1 MKKFSTVFFFHLREG
16 LLAKATLIMSVILFL
31 LVVGVFGVQKYFA
44 GTEKSNKDD
53 KDKIVLIN
61 HSKNY
66 SVDIASLNK
75 TIKSAKIEQSDGS
88 KEKEFKNQVEDGSKD
103 GLIILSEKNN
113 VPSIQYTYK
122 KFSNSE
128 VLSVMNMT
136 LQQDYLNKT
145 AQDLKL
151 SPESATKL
159 LQKVEVNENVLEDP
173 MATFGIAYFFGF
185 LLYMFL
191 LIYGN
196 SIATGIVAEK
206 SSRVMEVLLPK
217 VSPVVTLY
225 GRVIAVFFVA
235 CAQLVVLGLGFLFAN
250 LLGWVNSDAISF
262 FGMKIDLEALDTTT
276 IIAFVVYFLLGYLLY
291 GLLYAAIGSV
301 VSRTEE
307 LQMVLMP
314 ITILVIAA
322 FFISINALV
331 NPDGTFVQISSYIPF
346 FAPLVAFSRF
356 VSGEMNL
363 VEISASILIL
373 IVSIMILT
381 RVASRIYVNGVM
393 YYSEKVK
400 WKDVARLLK
409 RQ

>member
-1 MKKFSTVFFFHLREG
+1 MNKFKTVFLFHLREG
-16 LLAKATLIMSVILFL
+16 LMAKATMIMSVILFV
-31 LVVGVFGVQKYFA
+31 LVVGIFGIQKYFA
-44 GTEKSNKDD
+44 TSEKDKEE
-53 KDKIVLIN
+53 KDKIVIINETASYKLDKRSLSNLI
-61 HSKNY
+61 
-66 SVDIASLNK
+66 K
-75 TIKSAKIEQSDGS
+75 TATIEQADPNQENEIKKQVSD
-88 KEKEFKNQVEDGSKD
+88 ETKD
-103 GLIILSEKNN
+103 GLIVISEKTD
-113 VPSIQYTYK
+113 VPTVQYTYK
-122 KFSNSE
+122 KFSNNE
-128 VLSVMNMT
+128 VISILNMT
-136 LQQDYLNKT
+136 LQQNYLTKT

-151 SPESATKL
+151 SPEAATKL
-159 LQKVEVNENVLEDP
+159 LQKVEVNEEVLKDP

-225 GRVIAVFFVA
+225 GRVIAVFCVA
-235 CAQLVVLGLGFLFAN
+235 CVQLGVLGIGFLFAY
-250 LLGWVNSDAISF
+250 LLDWVNLDALSF
-262 FGMKIDLEALDTTT
+262 FGTKINLDSLSFTT
-276 IIAFVVYFLLGYLLY
+276 IVAFVVYFLLGYLIY

-314 ITILVIAA
+314 LTILVVAA

-331 NPDGTFVQISSYIPF
+331 NPNGTFVQISSYIPF

-356 VSGEMNL
+356 VSGEMNFIE
-363 VEISASILIL
+363 VSASIIIL
-373 IVSIMILT
+373 VVTIAILT

-400 WKDVARLLK
+400 WKDVGRLLK

>member
-1 MKKFSTVFFFHLREG
+1 MKKFSTVFLFHLREG
-16 LLAKATLIMSVILFL
+16 LLAKATVIMSVILFL

-44 GTEKSNKDD
+44 GTEKSNKD

-61 HSKNY
+61 NSKNY

-88 KEKEFKNQVEDGSKD
+88 KEKDFKNQVEDGSKD

-159 LQKVEVNENVLEDP
+159 LQKVEVNENVLKDP

-235 CAQLVVLGLGFLFAN
+235 SAQLVVLGLGFLFAN
-250 LLGWVNSDAISF
+250 LLGWVNSDEISF
-262 FGMKIDLEALDTTT
+262 FGMKIDLEALDPTT

-356 VSGEMNL
+356 VSGEMNFI
-363 VEISASILIL
+363 EISASILIL

>member
-1 MKKFSTVFFFHLREG
+1 MKKFSTVFLFHLREG
-16 LLAKATLIMSVILFL
+16 LLARATMIMSIILFV
-31 LVVGVFGVQKYFA
+31 LVVGIFGVQKYFA
-44 GTEKSNKDD
+44 GTEKSNKD
-53 KDKIVLIN
+53 KDKIVLIDN
-61 HSKNY
+61 SKNY

-75 TIKSAKIEQSDGS
+75 MIKSAKIEQSDVS
-88 KEKEFKNQVEDGSKD
+88 KEKNLKNQIEDGSKD
-103 GLIILSEKNN
+103 GLLILTEKNN
-113 VPSIQYTYK
+113 VPSVQYTYK

-128 VLSVMNMT
+128 LLSAVNMN
-136 LQQDYLNKT
+136 LQQNYLNKT
-145 AQDLKL
+145 AKDLKL
-151 SPESATKL
+151 SPQSATKL
-159 LQKVEVNENVLEDP
+159 LQKVEVNENVLKNP

-235 CAQLVVLGLGFLFAN
+235 CAQLIVLGIAFLFAN
-250 LLGWVNSDAISF
+250 LLGWVNTNAISF
-262 FGMKIDLEALDTTT
+262 FGMKIDLEALDAST

-314 ITILVIAA
+314 ITILVVAA

-331 NPDGTFVQISSYIPF
+331 NPAGTFVQISSYIPF

-356 VSGEMNL
+356 VSGEMNFI
-363 VEISASILIL
+363 EISASILIL

-400 WKDVARLLK
+400 WKDVARLVK

>member
-1 MKKFSTVFFFHLREG
+1 MRKFSTVFLFHLREG
-16 LLAKATLIMSVILFL
+16 LMAKATMIMSVVLFI
-31 LVVGVFGVQKYFA
+31 LVVGVLGVQNYIA
-44 GTEKSNKDD
+44 GTEKNNKD

-61 HSKNY
+61 QTVNY
-66 SVDIASLNK
+66 PLDPASLNK
-75 TIKSAKIEQSDGS
+75 TLKSAKIEHGNPGNEIDV
-88 KEKEFKNQVEDGSKD
+88 KKQVEDGSKD
-103 GLIILSEKNN
+103 GLIIITEKNN

-122 KFSNSE
+122 KFSNSD
-128 VLSVMNMT
+128 VLSVLNMT
-136 LQQDYLNKT
+136 LQQNYLTKT
-145 AQDLKL
+145 AQNLKL
-151 SPESATKL
+151 SPDSVTKL
-159 LQKVEVNENVLEDP
+159 LQKVEVKEEVLKNP

-225 GRVIAVFFVA
+225 GRVVAVFFVA

-250 LLGWVNSDAISF
+250 LLGWANSNAISF
-262 FGMKIDLEALDTTT
+262 FGMKIDLEALDSST

-314 ITILVIAA
+314 LTILVVAA
-322 FFISINALV
+322 FFVSINALI
-331 NPDGTFVQISSYIPF
+331 NPNGTFIQISSYIPF

-356 VSGEMNL
+356 VSGEMNFI
-363 VEISASILIL
+363 EISASVLIL
-373 IVSIMILT
+373 LVSILILT

-400 WKDVARLLK
+400 LKDIARLLK

>member
-1 MKKFSTVFFFHLREG
+1 MNKFKTVFLFHLREG
-16 LLAKATLIMSVILFL
+16 LMAKATMIMSVILFV
-31 LVVGVFGVQKYFA
+31 LVVGLFGIQKYFA
-44 GTEKSNKDD
+44 TSEKGKEE
-53 KDKIVLIN
+53 KDKIVIINETASYKLDKRSLSNLI
-61 HSKNY
+61 
-66 SVDIASLNK
+66 K
-75 TIKSAKIEQSDGS
+75 TATIEQADPNQ
-88 KEKEFKNQVEDGSKD
+88 EKEIKKQVSDETKD
-103 GLIILSEKNN
+103 GLIVISEKND
-113 VPSIQYTYK
+113 VPTVQYTYK
-122 KFSNSE
+122 KFSNNE
-128 VLSVMNMT
+128 VISSLNMT
-136 LQQDYLNKT
+136 LQQNYLTKT

-151 SPESATKL
+151 SPEAATKL
-159 LQKVEVNENVLEDP
+159 LQKVEVNEEVLKDP

-225 GRVIAVFFVA
+225 GRVIAVFCVA
-235 CAQLVVLGLGFLFAN
+235 CVQLGVLGIGFLFAY
-250 LLGWVNSDAISF
+250 LLDWVNLDALSF
-262 FGMKIDLEALDTTT
+262 FGTKINLDSLSFAT
-276 IIAFVVYFLLGYLLY
+276 IVAFVVYFLLGYFIY

-314 ITILVIAA
+314 LTILVVAA

-331 NPDGTFVQISSYIPF
+331 NPNGTFVQISSYIPF

-356 VSGEMNL
+356 VSGEMNFFE
-363 VEISASILIL
+363 VSASIIIL
-373 IVSIMILT
+373 VVTIAILT

-400 WKDVARLLK
+400 WKDVGRLLK

>member
-1 MKKFSTVFFFHLREG
+1 MKKFSTVFLFHLREG
-16 LLAKATLIMSVILFL
+16 LMARATMIMSIILFV

-44 GTEKSNKDD
+44 GTEKSNKD

-61 HSKNY
+61 KSKNY
-66 SVDIASLNK
+66 SVDITSVNK
-75 TIKSAKIEQSDGS
+75 TIKSAKIEQSDAS
-88 KEKEFKNQVEDGSKD
+88 KEKDLKNQVEDGSKD
-103 GLIILSEKNN
+103 GLIILTEKNN

-128 VLSVMNMT
+128 VLSVLNTT
-136 LQQDYLNKT
+136 LQQNYLNKT

-159 LQKVEVNENVLEDP
+159 LQKVEVNENVLKDP

-217 VSPVVTLY
+217 VSPVMTLY

-262 FGMKIDLEALDTTT
+262 FGMKIDLEALDSTT

-314 ITILVIAA
+314 LTILVVAA
-322 FFISINALV
+322 FFISINALI
-331 NPDGTFVQISSYIPF
+331 NPNGTLVQISSYIPF
-346 FAPLVAFSRF
+346 FAPLVAFTRF
-356 VSGEMNL
+356 VSGEMNFI
-363 VEISASILIL
+363 EISASILIL

>member
-1 MKKFSTVFFFHLREG
+1 MRKFSTVFLFHLREG
-16 LLAKATLIMSVILFL
+16 LMAKATMIMSVVLFIF
-31 LVVGVFGVQKYFA
+31 VVGVFGVQKYIA
-44 GTEKSNKDD
+44 GTEKTNKD

-61 HSKNY
+61 QTVNY
-66 SVDIASLNK
+66 PLDPASLNK
-75 TIKSAKIEQSDGS
+75 TLKSAKIEQGNPGNEIDV
-88 KEKEFKNQVEDGSKD
+88 KKQVEDGSKD
-103 GLIILSEKNN
+103 GLIIITEKNN
-113 VPSIQYTYK
+113 VPAIQYTYK
-122 KFSNSE
+122 KFSNSD
-128 VLSVMNMT
+128 VLSVLNMT
-136 LQQDYLNKT
+136 LQQNYLTKT

-151 SPESATKL
+151 SPDSVAKL
-159 LQKVEVNENVLEDP
+159 LQKVEVKEEVLKNP

-225 GRVIAVFFVA
+225 GRVVAVFFVA
-235 CAQLVVLGLGFLFAN
+235 CAQLIVLGLGFLFAN
-250 LLGWVNSDAISF
+250 LLGWVNTNAISF
-262 FGMKIDLEALDTTT
+262 FGMKIDLEALDSST

-314 ITILVIAA
+314 LTILVVAA
-322 FFISINALV
+322 FFISINALI
-331 NPDGTFVQISSYIPF
+331 NPNGTFIQISSYIPF

-356 VSGEMNL
+356 VSGEMNFI
-363 VEISASILIL
+363 EISASVLIL
-373 IVSIMILT
+373 LVSILILT

-400 WKDVARLLK
+400 LKDVARLLK

>member
-1 MKKFSTVFFFHLREG
+1 MKKFSTVFLFHLREG
-16 LLAKATLIMSVILFL
+16 LLARATLIMSVILFV
-31 LVVGVFGVQKYFA
+31 LVVGIFGVQKYFA
-44 GTEKSNKDD
+44 GTEKSNKD

-61 HSKNY
+61 NSKNY

-75 TIKSAKIEQSDGS
+75 TIKSAKIEQSDAS
-88 KEKEFKNQVEDGSKD
+88 KEKDLKKQVEDGSKD

-128 VLSVMNMT
+128 MLSVVNMT
-136 LQQDYLNKT
+136 LQQNYLNKT
-145 AQDLKL
+145 AQDLNL

-159 LQKVEVNENVLEDP
+159 LQKVEVNEIVLKNP

-217 VSPVVTLY
+217 VSPIVTLY

-250 LLGWVNSDAISF
+250 LLGWVNTSAISF

-314 ITILVIAA
+314 ITFLVVAA

-331 NPDGTFVQISSYIPF
+331 NPGGTFVQISSYIPF

-356 VSGEMNL
+356 VSGEMNFI
-363 VEISASILIL
+363 EISTSILIL
-373 IVSIMILT
+373 IVSIWILT

-393 YYSEKVK
+393 YYSDKVK

>member
-1 MKKFSTVFFFHLREG
+1 MKKFSTVFLFHLREG
-16 LLAKATLIMSVILFL
+16 LMARATMIMSVILFV
-31 LVVGVFGVQKYFA
+31 LVVGIFGVQKYFA
-44 GTEKSNKDD
+44 STEKDNKD

-61 HSKNY
+61 KSVNY
-66 SVDIASLNK
+66 SLDPTDLNK
-75 TIKSAKIEQSDGS
+75 TIKTAKLEQGDST
-88 KEKEFKNQVEDGSKD
+88 KEKNLKKQVEEGSID
-103 GLIILSEKNN
+103 GLMIISEKNN

-128 VLSVMNMT
+128 ALSVLNMT
-136 LQQDYLNKT
+136 LQQNYLNKT
-145 AQDLKL
+145 AQDLNL
-151 SPESATKL
+151 SPESAAKL
-159 LQKVEVNENVLEDP
+159 LQKVEVNENVLKNP

-206 SSRVMEVLLPK
+206 SSRVMEVILPK

-235 CAQLVVLGLGFLFAN
+235 CTQLIVLGIGFLFAN
-250 LLGWVNSDAISF
+250 LLGWVNTNAISF
-262 FGMKIDLEALDTTT
+262 IGMKIDLEALDAPT
-276 IIAFVVYFLLGYLLY
+276 IIAFVVYFMLGYLIY

-314 ITILVIAA
+314 VTFLVVAA

-331 NPDGTFVQISSYIPF
+331 NPNGTFVQISSYIPF

-356 VSGEMNL
+356 VSGEMNFI
-363 VEISASILIL
+363 EISASILIL
-373 IVSIMILT
+373 IVTILILT
-381 RVASRIYVNGVM
+381 RIASRIYVNGVM